1 MFSVHLS
8 EIPRTISFRTGL
20 LFLALFGCSFLALFG
35 YIYWQTAFY
44 LKTEADTALYR
55 QVENRSAQA
64 PDLQLLEIRKHAVQ
78 DAEARLPHS
87 LFDADGKF
95 IAGAI
100 HQLPPYSAFD
110 KPQEFRWLK
119 ANGHHRTIRFIVHR
133 QADGKILLVAQDI
146 HDIREFDELLI
157 NALISGGI
165 LLLVVGLFGA
175 VALGYSAH
183 RRLDKVSRSIKG
195 IIEGDLTGRL
205 PIQGTNDDIDRL
217 ASVVNGMLDELER
230 LMSEVKGVCD
240 DIAHDLRTPLTR
252 LIAGLERAQ
261 RRGLDEEQYAGS
273 INAALTEAKALLL
286 TFKALLRISEIEN
299 SARRSHFAPLD
310 LNLICADAAELYEPL
325 AEERGIQ
332 LTLAESQTPAIIAGD
347 AQLMFD
353 AICNLLDNAIKFCPD
368 QSQVR
373 LTVIAEHSAVG
384 IRVSDNG
391 PGIAPAE
398 REAVLRRLY
407 RAESSRHTPGNGL
420 GLSMVSAVAR
430 LHDMQLAVSDAAPG
444 CQIDLL
450 GKKPSATSALLL
462 NPGVQNQL

>member
-1 MFSVHLS
+1 MSSVRLS

-20 LFLALFGCSFLALFG
+20 LFLGLFGCSFLALFG
-35 YIYWQTAFY
+35 YVYWQTAFY

-55 QVENRSAQA
+55 QVENRSAQD
-64 PDLQLLEIRKHAVQ
+64 PELQLKEIRNHAVQ
-78 DAEARLPHS
+78 DVEARLPHS
-87 LFDADGKF
+87 LFDAQGQF

-100 HQLPPYSAFD
+100 EQLPPFSAYD
-110 KPQEFRWLK
+110 KPQEFNWRK
-119 ANGHHRTIRFIVHR
+119 ANGRQRPVRFMVHR
-133 QADGKILLVAQDI
+133 LADGNTLLVAQDI

-157 NALISGGI
+157 KALISGGI

-175 VALGYSAH
+175 VVLGYSAH

-205 PIQGTNDDIDRL
+205 PIQGNNDDIDRL

-252 LIAGLERAQ
+252 LIAGLERTQ
-261 RRGLDEEQYAGS
+261 RRGLDEAQYAAS
-273 INAALTEAKALLL
+273 IDAALVEAKALLL
-286 TFKALLRISEIEN
+286 TFKALLRISEIED

-310 LNLICADAAELYEPL
+310 LNLISADASELYEPL
-325 AEERGIQ
+325 AEERGIS
-332 LTLAESQTPAIIAGD
+332 LTVQESQAPAVIAGD
-347 AQLMFD
+347 AQLLFD

-368 QSQVR
+368 HSRVS
-373 LTVIAEHSAVG
+373 LTVVADQDCIG
-384 IRVSDNG
+384 IRVMDNG
-391 PGIAPAE
+391 PGIAKVE

-407 RAESSRHTPGNGL
+407 RGESSRHTPGNGL

-430 LHDMQLAVSDAAPG
+430 LHDMKLTIGDAAPG
-444 CQIDLL
+444 CRIELM
-450 GKKPSATSALLL
+450 SVRTA
-462 NPGVQNQL
+462 

>member
-1 MFSVHLS
+1 MSSVRLS

-20 LFLALFGCSFLALFG
+20 LFLGLFGCSFLALFG
-35 YIYWQTAFY
+35 YVYWQTAFY

-55 QVENRSAQA
+55 QVESRSAQA
-64 PDLQLLEIRKHAVQ
+64 PELRLREIRTHAEQ
-78 DAEARLPHS
+78 DTEARLPHS
-87 LFDADGKF
+87 LFDAQDQF

-100 HQLPPYSAFD
+100 RQLPPFSAYD
-110 KPQEFRWLK
+110 KPQEFDWRK
-119 ANGHHRTIRFIVHR
+119 ANGHQRPIRFIVHR
-133 QADGKILLVAQDI
+133 LDDGTTLLVAQDI

-157 NALISGGI
+157 KALVSGGV

-175 VALGYSAH
+175 LALGYSAH

-252 LIAGLERAQ
+252 LIAGLERTQ
-261 RRGLDEEQYAGS
+261 RRGLDEAQYAAS
-273 INAALTEAKALLL
+273 IDAALNEAKALLL

-310 LNLICADAAELYEPL
+310 LNLISADAAELYEPL
-325 AEERGIQ
+325 AEERGIS
-332 LTLAESQTPAIIAGD
+332 LTLNESQSPAIISGD
-347 AQLMFD
+347 AQLLFD

-368 QSQVR
+368 HSRVS
-373 LTVIAEHSAVG
+373 LSVIADQGTVG
-384 IRVSDNG
+384 IRVTDNG
-391 PGIAPAE
+391 PGIAQAE

-430 LHDMQLAVSDAAPG
+430 LHDLKLTVSDAAPG
-444 CQIDLL
+444 CKIDLL
-450 GKKPSATSALLL
+450 GKTAFAGTSAS
-462 NPGVQNQL
+462 PGLI

>member
-1 MFSVHLS
+1 MSSVRLS

-20 LFLALFGCSFLALFG
+20 LFLGLFGCSFLALFG
-35 YIYWQTAFY
+35 YVYWQTAFY
-44 LKTEADTALYR
+44 LKTEADTALFL
-55 QVENRSAQA
+55 QVENRSAQD
-64 PDLQLLEIRKHAVQ
+64 PELQLREIRNHAMQ
-78 DAEARLPHS
+78 DIETRSPHS
-87 LFDADGKF
+87 LFDAHGQF

-100 HQLPPYSAFD
+100 QQLPPFSTYD
-110 KPQEFRWLK
+110 KPQEFDWRK
-119 ANGHHRTIRFIVHR
+119 ANGRQRPIRFIVHR
-133 QADGKILLVAQDI
+133 LADGNSLLVAQDI

-157 NALISGGI
+157 KALVSGGV

-175 VALGYSAH
+175 LALGYSAH

-252 LIAGLERAQ
+252 LIAGLERTQ
-261 RRGLDEEQYAGS
+261 RRGLNEAQYAAS
-273 INAALTEAKALLL
+273 IDVALNEAKALLM

-299 SARRSHFAPLD
+299 SARRSHFASLD
-310 LNLICADAAELYEPL
+310 LDRICADAAELYEPL
-325 AEERGIQ
+325 AEERNISFMFN
-332 LTLAESQTPAIIAGD
+332 ESQSPAIFSGD
-347 AQLMFD
+347 AQLLFD

-368 QSQVR
+368 QSRVD
-373 LTVIAEHSAVG
+373 LSVIADHGTIG
-384 IRVSDNG
+384 IRVTDNG
-391 PGIAPAE
+391 PGIAQAE

-430 LHDMQLAVSDAAPG
+430 LHDLKLTISDATPG

-450 GKKPSATSALLL
+450 AKTALTGTLTL
-462 NPGVQNQL
+462 PLELS

>member
-1 MFSVHLS
+1 MSSVRLS

-20 LFLALFGCSFLALFG
+20 LFLGLFGCSFLALFG

-44 LKTEADTALYR
+44 LKGEADAALYQ

-64 PDLQLLEIRKHAVQ
+64 PEVQLQEIRNHAVQ
-78 DAEARLPHS
+78 DVEGRLPHS
-87 LFDADGKF
+87 LFDAQGKY
-95 IAGAI
+95 IAGVI
-100 HQLPPYSAFD
+100 RELPDFATYD

-119 ANGHHRTIRFIVHR
+119 SSGHHRPVRFIAHR
-133 QADGKILLVAQDI
+133 LADGRILLVAQDM

-157 NALISGGI
+157 NALISGGV
-165 LLLVVGLFGA
+165 LLLVVGLIGA
-175 VALGYSAH
+175 VVLGFSAH

-205 PIQGTNDDIDRL
+205 PIQGNNDDIDRL

-261 RRGLDEEQYAGS
+261 RRGLDQAQYAAS
-273 INAALTEAKALLL
+273 IDSALTEAKGLLL

-299 SARRSHFAPLD
+299 SARRSHFAPVD
-310 LNLICADAAELYEPL
+310 LNLIAADAAELYEPL
-325 AEERGIQ
+325 AEERGIR
-332 LTLAESQTPAIIAGD
+332 LTVDNSQAPAVMAGD
-347 AQLMFD
+347 PQLLFD
-353 AICNLLDNAIKFCPD
+353 ALCNLLDNAIKFSPD
-368 QSQVR
+368 HSHVR
-373 LTVIAEHSAVG
+373 LSVIADGAVVG
-384 IRVSDNG
+384 IRVEDNG
-391 PGIAPAE
+391 PGIPQAE

-430 LHDMQLAVSDAAPG
+430 LHDMQLTVSDAAPG
-444 CQIDLL
+444 CRVDLL
-450 GKKPSATSALLL
+450 CKE
-462 NPGVQNQL
+462 